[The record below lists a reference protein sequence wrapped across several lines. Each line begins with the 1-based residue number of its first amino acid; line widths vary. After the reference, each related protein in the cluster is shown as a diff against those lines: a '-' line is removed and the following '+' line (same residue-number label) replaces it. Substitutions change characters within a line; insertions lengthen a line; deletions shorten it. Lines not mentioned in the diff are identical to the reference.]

1 MIASSLLE
9 KTRYIR
15 KILQTEKEIDSFE
28 VIEVLKNVIQANI
41 YIIDNEGKI
50 LKYAFIDE
58 FECEIMKDVFL
69 EKGEFPEYYYK
80 HLLKVSEN
88 KSKVNLQQKRN
99 KCIFVQTTDCLFSD
113 IFTTLVPIIGQ
124 GKRLGTLILAR
135 LQPFDTG
142 DLILAE
148 TAATVISMEILKTKS
163 DKIEEEIRSKINAK
177 QAIDALSYSELE
189 AAVRMFNKLDG
200 DEGLLVTSKIAD
212 QLGITRSVT
221 VNALRKLKSAGV
233 IESHSLGM
241 KGTHLKILNPYLLE
255 QLEEE
260 WT

>member
-15 KILQTEKEIDSFE
+15 KTLQTEKEIDFFA
-28 VIEVLKNVIQANI
+28 VIEVLKNVIHANI
-41 YIIDNEGKI
+41 YIVNNAGKI
-50 LKYAFIDE
+50 LRYAFIEE

-69 EKGEFPEYYYK
+69 EKGEFPEYYHKY
-80 HLLKVSEN
+80 LLRISEN
-88 KSKVNLQQKRN
+88 KSKVNMPQKKN
-99 KCIFVQTTDCLFSD
+99 ECIFIQSKSCLFNN
-113 IFTTLVPIIGQ
+113 IFTTLVPVLGQ

-135 LQPFDTG
+135 PQPFDTG

-148 TAATVISMEILKTKS
+148 TVATVVGMEILKTRS
-163 DKIEEEIRSKINAK
+163 DEIEEEVRHKMNAK
-177 QAIDALSYSELE
+177 QAISALSYSELE
-189 AAVRMFNKLDG
+189 AAVRIFNKLEG

-241 KGTHLKILNPYLLE
+241 KGTYLKILNPYLLE
-255 QLEEE
+255 QLEKE
-260 WT
+260 WI

>member
-15 KILQTEKEIDSFE
+15 RILQTGKEIDFFE
-28 VIEVLKNVIQANI
+28 VIEVLKNVIHANI
-41 YIIDNEGKI
+41 YVVDNKGKI
-50 LKYAFIDE
+50 LRYAFIEE
-58 FECEIMKDVFL
+58 FECEIMKDIFL
-69 EKGEFPEYYYK
+69 KEGGFPEYYHKY
-80 HLLKVSEN
+80 LLKVSER
-88 KSKVNLQQKRN
+88 KSKVNLQQKG
-99 KCIFVQTTDCLFSD
+99 KECIFVQSVGCIFSN
-113 IFTTLVPIIGQ
+113 IFTTLVPILGQ
-124 GKRLGTLILAR
+124 GKRLGTLVLAR

-148 TAATVISMEILKTKS
+148 TAATVISMEILRTKS
-163 DKIEEEIRSKINAK
+163 DEIEEEERHRLNAK

-189 AAVRMFNKLDG
+189 AAVRMFNKLEG
-200 DEGLLVTSKIAD
+200 GEGLLVTSKIAD

-255 QLEEE
+255 RLEEE
-260 WT
+260 WL

>member
-1 MIASSLLE
+1 ML
-9 KTRYIR
+9 
-15 KILQTEKEIDSFE
+15 
-28 VIEVLKNVIQANI
+28 I
-41 YIIDNEGKI
+41 YIIDNKGKI
-50 LKYAFIDE
+50 LRYAFIEE

-69 EKGEFPEYYYK
+69 KKGEFPEYYHK
-80 HLLKVSEN
+80 LLLKVSEN
-88 KSKVNLQQKRN
+88 KSKVNLPQKGN
-99 KCIFVQTTDCLFSD
+99 KCIFIQTADCLFSN
-113 IFTTLVPIIGQ
+113 IFTTLVPVIGQ

-135 LQPFDTG
+135 LKPFDTG

-163 DKIEEEIRSKINAK
+163 DEVEEEVRYKINAK